1 MSSLLEEIVPL
12 ALAAAISP
20 VVFLLQLNT
29 LTGPRPIARGTALT
43 AGAALVLIIGSTLGV
58 VLGGTGFSTRNTL
71 QAAINIGFGVLLIL
85 VGLRALLRPP
95 KPKPSDSETK
105 PTSVGRSFLAGAGGM
120 ASNVTTFALYIP
132 ALALIAGSE
141 LPLGQ
146 RGLAALI
153 ILLITLM
160 VAWVPLVLAVAV
172 PGASTRLLPAVGR
185 WMTANNRWIQVVLG
199 LGFGIWLL
207 VKGVDAL

>member
-71 QAAINIGFGVLLIL
+71 QAAINIAFGVLLIL

-95 KPKPSDSETK
+95 KPKPSESEAK

-132 ALALIAGSE
+132 ALALIAGSK

-153 ILLITLM
+153 ILLITLT

-172 PGASTRLLPAVGR
+172 LVPRPACCPQWAAG
-185 WMTANNRWIQVVLG
+185 
-199 LGFGIWLL
+199 
-207 VKGVDAL
+207 